1 VEPLQ
6 SDPTLLPR
14 AQRAVLLLAGA
25 VLLSL
30 LAVARVLEPDSRGLG
45 THERLGLPP
54 CTFRQLTGYGCPSC
68 GMTTSWAHLMRGRM
82 GEAFRDNA
90 GGALLGLVSL
100 FLAPWSL
107 ISGGRGRWLWGRI
120 EPRVVF
126 GAVWLWV
133 AVTLID
139 WSVRFFLAT

>member
-1 VEPLQ
+1 M
-6 SDPTLLPR
+6 LPR
-14 AQRAVLLLAGA
+14 AQRLVLVAAGA
-25 VLLSL
+25 ALLSL
-30 LAVARVLEPDSRGLG
+30 LAVAGLLEPDERGFG

-54 CTFRQLTGYGCPSC
+54 CTFQQLTGYRCPSC
-68 GMTTSWAHLMRGRM
+68 GMTTSWAHLVRGRIVD
-82 GEAFRDNA
+82 AFRDNA

-100 FLAPWSL
+100 LLAPWSL